1 MSGMSEHSGLVGERF
16 KQLLSVAKKLSALM
30 VISAM
35 LFAAPM
41 VALAAEDEK
50 TSAPA
55 GIGLLIFL
63 LGLAAIGAV
72 GFYYIREN
80 QAAAEA
86 EKKARE
92 Q

>member
-1 MSGMSEHSGLVGERF
+1 
-16 KQLLSVAKKLSALM
+16 
-30 VISAM
+30 M

-50 TSAPA
+50 TGRPA

-63 LGLAAIGAV
+63 LGLVAIGAV
-72 GFYYIREN
+72 GLYYIREN
-80 QAAAEA
+80 RAAAEA
-86 EKKARE
+86 EKRARE